1 MLLPIY
7 LYGQPVLRKVAEN
20 VPADYPELPKLAENM
35 FATMDKAS
43 GVGLAAPQVGLAL
56 RMFVVDGDALSE
68 DYPECSGF
76 RRCMVNP
83 EMIEESEETDTKDE
97 GCLSIPGI
105 YEPVKRPTW
114 IVMKYLDENLVEHQ
128 ERIEGFAARMTLHE
142 YDHLDG
148 KMFIEHVSPIRISR
162 DYQNMFTQ
170 LQKDKHTKAD
180 KEAVRFLK
188 EKIESGRN
196 FIDAIRQRNETLLN
210 TMRAIAFFQKDYFLM
225 GDDCYLK
232 PMILEDIAKIT
243 GTDPSTISRVSNSK
257 YVQTDF
263 GIIPLKHFFSESLK
277 NMDGEDI
284 STKEIKKQL
293 RSIVD
298 QEDKM
303 HPYTDDQL
311 VEKLQ
316 ELGYS
321 IARRTIAKYR
331 DQLNIPITGQRKRL
345 KNT

>member
-20 VPADYPELPKLAENM
+20 VPADYPELPKLADNM

-76 RRCMVNP
+76 KRCMVNP
-83 EMIEESEETDTKDE
+83 EIIEESEETDTKDE

-148 KMFIEHVSPIRISR
+148 KMFIDHVSPIR
-162 DYQNMFTQ
+162 
-170 LQKDKHTKAD
+170 
-180 KEAVRFLK
+180 
-188 EKIESGRN
+188 
-196 FIDAIRQRNETLLN
+196 
-210 TMRAIAFFQKDYFLM
+210 
-225 GDDCYLK
+225 
-232 PMILEDIAKIT
+232 
-243 GTDPSTISRVSNSK
+243 
-257 YVQTDF
+257 
-263 GIIPLKHFFSESLK
+263 
-277 NMDGEDI
+277 
-284 STKEIKKQL
+284 KQL
-293 RSIVD
+293 IKGKLSSI
-298 QEDKM
+298 
-303 HPYTDDQL
+303 
-311 VEKLQ
+311 
-316 ELGYS
+316 
-321 IARRTIAKYR
+321 
-331 DQLNIPITGQRKRL
+331 L
-345 KNT
+345 KGKVNTSYKSKGIK